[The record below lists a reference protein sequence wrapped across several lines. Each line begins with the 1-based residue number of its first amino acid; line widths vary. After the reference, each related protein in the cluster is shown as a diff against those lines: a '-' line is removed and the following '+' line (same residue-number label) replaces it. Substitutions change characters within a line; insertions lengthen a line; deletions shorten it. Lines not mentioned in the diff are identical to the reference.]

1 MDGGQPENLGQRGGG
16 RGLTCGRQKEVEIGV
31 TQYFQLE
38 RKETGFSIYRNAT
51 KLLKLPTP
59 RNELEVVVIIW
70 SRFLQRNNDDSRVHS
85 VQEPHRYEE
94 NDENVT

>member
-1 MDGGQPENLGQRGGG
+1 MVGSLRTLAREVGERAHLWQTEGG
-16 RGLTCGRQKEVEIGV
+16 RDRSDPI
-31 TQYFQLE
+31 FSA
-38 RKETGFSIYRNAT
+38 RKERDWIFHLQILT

-70 SRFLQRNNDDSRVHS
+70 SRFLQRNNDDSRVQS